1 MKQWVSHVRKPHLIE
16 VVLIQHSLFRLLL
29 LFLLHIQSQ
38 LSLQRHSGKLL
49 YMKFNLNKLAFEAP
63 VLNVSHQ
70 TREKYSVLHIKSL
83 EYSPVNKEVLSIGT
97 ESTVGLCLTSPCFS
111 LRGLP

>member
-29 LFLLHIQSQ
+29 LFLLHIQS
-38 LSLQRHSGKLL
+38 LPLQKQSEKLL

-63 VLNVSHQ
+63 VLNTSHQ
-70 TREKYSVLHIKSL
+70 TH
-83 EYSPVNKEVLSIGT
+83 
-97 ESTVGLCLTSPCFS
+97 
-111 LRGLP
+111 